1 MKLTA
6 SARLVDRPLHADTHD
21 ARNDVWSVAWV
32 KSFAPSDTTLLI
44 NPTIASSSSLSLKN
58 QIASTA
64 THSTSLSP
72 CASAIPT
79 SPSALSQSWEL
90 TASWN
95 DRQSST
101 RSTQEVGVRH
111 GAGAGLPNPR
121 ACRLHLRG
129 SQHLARL
136 LHREARRGQRR
147 VRLPLGRRRH
157 RRRRERHEAVEVDP
171 WERDADPEVS
181 DPVGQGHE
189 AVGRHGGAER
199 RLLLQ
204 EPPEP
209 ERRRRSTARRQGG
222 GAEQWPGVWGF
233 DLGGG
238 SISTRGVGRRGGGS
252 RRVGEGVAGGRTWA
266 CGGGGGVDL
275 RKRAD
280 GADSSKAEPGEAA
293 YPL

>member
-21 ARNDVWSVAWV
+21 ARNDVRSVARV

-44 NPTIASSSSLSLKN
+44 NPTITSSSSLSLKN

-64 THSTSLSP
+64 THNTSLSH

-111 GAGAGLPNPR
+111 GVGAGLPNSR
-121 ACRLHLRG
+121 ARRLHLRG
-129 SQHLARL
+129 SQHLASL

-147 VRLPLGRRRH
+147 VRLLLGRH
-157 RRRRERHEAVEVDP
+157 RRRRHEAVEVDP
-171 WERDADPEVS
+171 WERDADPEVP
-181 DPVGQGHE
+181 DPVSQRHE

-199 RLLLQ
+199 WLLLQ

-209 ERRRRSTARRQGG
+209 ERRRRSTARQQGG
-222 GAEQWPGVWGF
+222 GAEHWLGVWGF

-238 SISTRGVGRRGGGS
+238 SISIRGVGRRGGGS
-252 RRVGEGVAGGRTWA
+252 RRVGEGEGRRGDERGRGRA
-266 CGGGGGVDL
+266 DGVDL

-280 GADSSKAEPGEAA
+280 GADSPKAEPGEAA
-293 YPL
+293 YPLQP